1 MDLQTIKLFHSAC
14 YLAKRIVEFKPN
26 LPEDLTLKKIYALEA
41 IHSIEEKK
49 GKRGKVLVMDVARHL
64 GISKQNATRWLKELY
79 KDELIFKQASKEER
93 HFFLGLTEKGE
104 KCYIDYISS
113 FEKNMVKL
121 FGSISKNDMQVCS
134 STIHQAFYLLA
145 SKFPDLAGENQQA
158 S

>member
-26 LPEDLTLKKIYALEA
+26 LPEDLTLKKVYALEA

-49 GKRGKVLVMDVARHL
+49 GKRGKVLAIDVARHL

-79 KDELIFKQASKEER
+79 KDELIFKQISKDER
-93 HFFLGLTEKGE
+93 HIFLGLTEKG
-104 KCYIDYISS
+104 KKYYTDYITS

-121 FGSISKNDMQVCS
+121 FGSVSKNDMQVCA

-145 SKFPDLAGENQQA
+145 SKYPDLLGESQQA